1 MKAAGPVFTVR
12 GRPDPALDNHTSPFE
27 WAGLLS
33 RVPDGHVVMCQP
45 QDDRRT
51 PFGGLSAEALKL
63 ERVRGCI
70 VDDGCRDIR
79 AAVDQGFPV
88 FASYAAPIDIVC
100 AKRAQAFKQPVAS
113 RSQAARRRRRGAG
126 GEAQARRLGQHM
138 KGSLARAGGG
148 AGVGR
153 HLRHALHRA
162 APCCF
167 EKTAL
172 FGPGLD
178 AVHDFRSRR
187 QVGQHLSLGLA
198 QQERRRQPAQ
208 AAARGIVVLA
218 LNGVGWCWRGVGMAF
233 AWRSLNCRLLPNRP
247 GLSKFMIDRRSTSR
261 FSTCLPVSARRNAA
275 GRVAIASTRSVTAFF
290 SACAS
295 FSTKVTQGGS
305 GPRAAKVSMSICF
318 RA

>member
-63 ERVRGCI
+63 KRVRGCI

-113 RSQAARRRRRGAG
+113 RSQAARRRRRGADG
-126 GEAQARRLGQHM
+126 AAQTARRRRRGAGASTRPAHERQPGPSWWRRWGRTTSAPRVAARCTVL
-138 KGSLARAGGG
+138 LRENCALRARARCG
-148 AGVGR
+148 ARFPFAAAG
-153 HLRHALHRA
+153 RA
-162 APCCF
+162 AP
-167 EKTAL
+167 EPW
-172 FGPGLD
+172 FG
-178 AVHDFRSRR
+178 
-187 QVGQHLSLGLA
+187 
-198 QQERRRQPAQ
+198 
-208 AAARGIVVLA
+208 
-218 LNGVGWCWRGVGMAF
+218 
-233 AWRSLNCRLLPNRP
+233 
-247 GLSKFMIDRRSTSR
+247 
-261 FSTCLPVSARRNAA
+261 AA
-275 GRVAIASTRSVTAFF
+275 GTAPPAGAGGCAWHRRAGVRWRWHSVH
-290 SACAS
+290 
-295 FSTKVTQGGS
+295 
-305 GPRAAKVSMSICF
+305 
-318 RA
+318 

>member
-33 RVPDGHVVMCQP
+33 RVRDGHVVMCQP

-153 HLRHALHRA
+153 HLRHALLRA

-198 QQERRRQPAQ
+198 QQERHRQPEQ

-218 LNGVGWCWRGVGMAF
+218 FDGVGIAF
-233 AWRSLNCRLLPNRP
+233 TELPAAARYCR
-247 GLSKFMIDRRSTSR
+247 
-261 FSTCLPVSARRNAA
+261 A
-275 GRVAIASTRSVTAFF
+275 GR
-290 SACAS
+290 
-295 FSTKVTQGGS
+295 G
-305 GPRAAKVSMSICF
+305 
-318 RA
+318 